1 MKLCPRENQSQL
13 PSFEAAVDHIDHL
26 DPDSRAPIR
35 MPRVEVR
42 ASMIILIVIPKKRL
56 IVGTSSML
64 T

>member
-42 ASMIILIVIPKKRL
+42 ASMIILIVIPK
-56 IVGTSSML
+56 
-64 T
+64 